1 MTSKILIV
9 GAGIAGLSLARR
21 LNHFDLDFDIIDE
34 KPLEYKS
41 GAGIALPFNAVREL
55 KDLKVFDS
63 LAGQYHQVK
72 EINYTNASG
81 KTLGKASLT
90 DPPFDQEMFIAMK
103 RQDLHDALSAGLEH
117 KIRYNT
123 ELLTIAHA
131 DNQVDITCSY
141 ELLNGKYDLV
151 VAADG
156 IHSTVRTQNYEGQ
169 ETIRDHQIRCW
180 RFIVTLPE
188 HGLEPV
194 YMMGKTD
201 LFMAYPISANAVYC
215 YGHIHE
221 QSRNADLTDNAADN
235 LRKIFSGYGGPVP
248 KILSSLDD
256 VKIVTGRLLSVTEPR
271 FYDRRIAF
279 VGDAANGCSPL
290 IQQGAAAAF
299 EDTNVLADALAMQ
312 NIDQALESYQ
322 ARREA
327 RIRWVVQY
335 SDGPLP
341 HLLKMESWSGRFLRN
356 LLIKA
361 RGPLNVYGW
370 KKLATD
376 RLLTNS

>member
-21 LNHFDLDFDIIDE
+21 LQHVDLDFDIIDE
-34 KPLEYKS
+34 RPSEYKS

-55 KDLKVFDS
+55 KDLKIFDS
-63 LAGQYHQVK
+63 LAGRYHQVK
-72 EINYTNASG
+72 EINYTTTRG
-81 KTLGKASLT
+81 KTLGKADLT
-90 DPPFDQEMFIAMK
+90 EAPFEQEMFIAMK
-103 RQDLHDALSAGLEH
+103 RQDLHQALSTGLEH

-123 ELLTIAHA
+123 ELLSVAHV
-131 DNQVDITCSY
+131 DEQVDITCSY

-169 ETIRDHQIRCW
+169 ETLRDHQMRCW

-188 HGLEPV
+188 HGLEPI

-201 LFMAYPISANAVYC
+201 LFMAYPISDNTVYC

-221 QSRNADLTDNAADN
+221 QSPSAALTDNAADN

-248 KILSSLDD
+248 EILSKLEE

-271 FYDRRIAF
+271 FHDRRIAF

-299 EDTNVLADALAMQ
+299 EDTRVLADALAMQ
-312 NIDQALESYQ
+312 NIDRALESYQ

-327 RIRWVVQY
+327 RIRWIVQY

-341 HLLKMESWSGRFLRN
+341 HMLKMESSIGRLIRY
-356 LLIKA
+356 LMIKA

-376 RLLTNS
+376 RQLINS

>member
-1 MTSKILIV
+1 LTSKILIV

-21 LNHFDLDFDIIDE
+21 LQHFDLDFDIIEE
-34 KPLEYKS
+34 KPSEYKS

-55 KDLKVFDS
+55 KDLKVFDN
-63 LAGQYHQVK
+63 LAGRYHQVR
-72 EINYTNASG
+72 EINYTTPSG
-81 KTLGKASLT
+81 KTLGTASLT
-90 DPPFDQEMFIAMK
+90 EPPFDQEMFIAMK
-103 RQDLHDALSAGLEH
+103 RQDLHEALSAGLEH

-123 ELLTIAHA
+123 KLLSVVHVE
-131 DNQVDITCSY
+131 DQVEVSCSY
-141 ELLNGKYDLV
+141 ELLDGKYDLV

-156 IHSTVRTQNYEGQ
+156 IHSTVRNQNYEGQ
-169 ETIRDHQIRCW
+169 ETLRDHQIRCW
-180 RFIVTLPE
+180 RFIITLPD
-188 HGLEPV
+188 HGLEPI

-201 LFMAYPISANAVYC
+201 LFMAYPISANEVYC

-221 QSRNADLTDNAADN
+221 QSPSAVLTDYAVDN
-235 LRKIFSGYGGPVP
+235 LNNIFGGYGGPVP
-248 KILSSLDD
+248 EILSKLDE
-256 VKIVTGRLLSVTEPR
+256 VRIVTGRLLSVTEPR

-299 EDTNVLADALAMQ
+299 EDTSILADSLAMQ
-312 NIDQALESYQ
+312 NIDQALEKYQ

-341 HLLKMESWSGRFLRN
+341 HLLKMESRMGRALRY
-356 LLIKA
+356 LMIKS

-376 RLLTNS
+376 RLLANS